1 MVDMPQTASGRAKQL
16 LEYDSNFDQG
26 ALEID
31 YGRLEEA
38 EELHRAAWRR
48 TVLGLREGVLGKL
61 DESDNRKT

>member
-1 MVDMPQTASGRAKQL
+1 MWPGAKQQ

-38 EELHRAAWRR
+38 EELHRAALEGRR
-48 TVLGLREGVLGKL
+48 QTLGALH
-61 DESDNRKT
+61 ESTLTSMNNLVRN

>member
-1 MVDMPQTASGRAKQL
+1 MPLTASGRAKQL

-38 EELHRAAWRR
+38 EELHRAALEGRR
-48 TVLGLREGVLGKL
+48 QTLGALH
-61 DESDNRKT
+61 ESTLTSMNNLVRN